1 MIHISPFRSGAKL
14 NPENQT
20 NRALSNRAGRC
31 VCIPRSAFQ
40 ALLAA
45 LVARGIRFSRR
56 PLSPGCGNGRAKSH
70 PPPKEFRIMALEKLG
85 NIDPAEKA
93 FSLWN
98 EFKAFAFKGN
108 VIDMA
113 VGVIIGTSFGAIV
126 KSLVDHIIMPVVSV
140 VMPSKE
146 GYAGWRLPFFGAQIP
161 VGEFLANVVN
171 FLIIALVLYIF
182 IVKFLG
188 WITQSK
194 KQEAAAPPPPTKDQ
208 ELLTEIR
215 DLLKA
220 QKA

>member
-1 MIHISPFRSGAKL
+1 
-14 NPENQT
+14 
-20 NRALSNRAGRC
+20 
-31 VCIPRSAFQ
+31 
-40 ALLAA
+40 
-45 LVARGIRFSRR
+45 
-56 PLSPGCGNGRAKSH
+56 
-70 PPPKEFRIMALEKLG
+70 MALEKVKALS

-113 VGVIIGTSFGAIV
+113 VGVVIGTTFGGIV
-126 KSLVDHIIMPVVSV
+126 KSLVDHIIMPLVGIA
-140 VMPSKE
+140 MPANA
-146 GYAGWRLPFFGAQIP
+146 GYTELKLDVLGAKVP
-161 VGEFLANVVN
+161 VGLFLGNVVN
-171 FLIIALVLYIF
+171 FLIVALVLFIF

-188 WITQSK
+188 WLTRSK
-194 KQEAAAPPPPTKDQ
+194 KEEADAPPPPTKDQ